1 MSKTAFVLALVLL
14 VIVCCTPAPAQRA
27 PAADD
32 VNLAHP
38 ATPASTRT
46 DSASSAQADWKG
58 VLPGKTTKTQ
68 VESLLGAPAKTMPGE
83 EGASQYVYP
92 PGAHL
97 GFNRIVIGANGI
109 VQTVGI
115 GMFAES
121 GQPRFSAWKAKY
133 GAPKQLSAHSN
144 RDYHSEQGIYQ
155 FPKEVGLWVVA
166 DESTD
171 QVVGATYYDPASE
184 PDIPVPQS
192 APQK

>member
-1 MSKTAFVLALVLL
+1 MSKTAVLFALVLM
-14 VIVCCTPAPAQRA
+14 VIASCAPALAQRA
-27 PAADD
+27 PVADD

-38 ATPASTRT
+38 PTPASTRT
-46 DSASSAQADWKG
+46 DGDNSAQADWKG
-58 VLPGKTTKTQ
+58 VLPGKTTKVQ

-97 GFNRIVIGANGI
+97 GFNRVVIGANGI

-115 GMFAES
+115 GMFADAE
-121 GQPRFSAWKAKY
+121 QPRFSAWKAKY
-133 GAPKQLSAHSN
+133 GAPTRLSSHSL

-171 QVVGATYYDPASE
+171 QVVGATFYDPAVE
-184 PDIPVPQS
+184 PDIPVPQK